1 MTGLKIKI
9 TGINGYLGQL
19 ISQKLL
25 DNQHLVS
32 GVKRELLY
40 GDPAELQNEIKE
52 CDVLI
57 NLAGAPILQRW
68 TSKNKQLIYDSRIT
82 STLNLVEAVNQMKP
96 EERPLKFISASAI
109 GIYKSGKIHTEKSTD
124 FDTGFVGKVVLDW
137 EKSLNKLPRTVQQNI
152 FRIGLVLGKNA
163 KTITNLLLPFKL
175 GLGGKIASGNQP
187 FPFIH
192 ELDLVNAFVWA
203 VEECSASKTFNLVA
217 PQNINNQD
225 FTKALA
231 KSLHRPAIFPIP
243 EILLKLI
250 FGKAA
255 ILLTH
260 GPAVIPE
267 ALLEN
272 NFEFNFPTIE
282 SALSEIIV

>member
-19 ISQKLL
+19 ISQKLIN
-25 DNQHLVS
+25 NQHVVS
-32 GVKRELLY
+32 GVKRELLF
-40 GDPAELQNEIKE
+40 GELTDLQNEIKE

-68 TSKNKQLIYDSRIT
+68 TTKNKQIIYDSRIK
-82 STLNLVEAVNQMKP
+82 STLNLVEAVNRLKP
-96 EERPLKFISASAI
+96 EERPHKFIAASAI
-109 GIYKSGKIHTEKSTD
+109 GIYKSGKLHNEKSTD

-137 EKSLNKLPRTVQQNI
+137 ENALNKLPSSVQQNI

-175 GLGGKIASGNQP
+175 GLGGKIGSGNQA

-192 ELDLVNAFVWA
+192 EQDLVNAFVWA
-203 VEECSASKTFNLVA
+203 VEDCSVSNTFNLVA
-217 PQNINNQD
+217 PQNISNQY
-225 FTKALA
+225 FIQALA
-231 KSLHRPAIFPIP
+231 KSLHRPAFFPIP
-243 EILLKLI
+243 VFLLKLI

-255 ILLTH
+255 ILLTQ
-260 GPAVIPE
+260 GPSVIPE
-267 ALLEN
+267 ALLQN
-272 NFEFNFPTIE
+272 NFEFKFPTIE
-282 SALSEIIV
+282 SALSEIIA